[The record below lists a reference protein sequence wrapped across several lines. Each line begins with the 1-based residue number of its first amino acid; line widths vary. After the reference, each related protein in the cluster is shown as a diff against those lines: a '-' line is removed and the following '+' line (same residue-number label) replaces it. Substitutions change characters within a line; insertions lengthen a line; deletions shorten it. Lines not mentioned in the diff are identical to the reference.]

1 MSYARP
7 YNILLHGI
15 YKSTSEQLCLCCNM
29 SYARPYN
36 ILLHGIYMKG
46 YVIDIKVINY

>member
-1 MSYARP
+1 
-7 YNILLHGI
+7 
-15 YKSTSEQLCLCCNM
+15 M

-46 YVIDIKVINY
+46 YVIAIKVINY